1 MRLFAMVVSAVGVLL
16 RQLVFA
22 LGLLERR
29 LAVMVGG
36 GIVMP
41 RSFMVRRARARISD
55 VLLAAFGF

>member
-1 MRLFAMVVSAVGVLL
+1 MRLFAVVVSAVSVLL
-16 RQLVFA
+16 RQFVFA

-41 RSFMVRRARARISD
+41 RSFMVCRARARISD
-55 VLLAAFGF
+55 RFLAAFGF